1 MKALFTKLF
10 YCLIFL
16 FVCVEVIAQTK
27 FTASVSPAQ
36 GGKDEY
42 ITLTL
47 TVAEGNNVQNITP
60 ASLSDFN
67 IVSGPNTS
75 SAQNSIN
82 GITSQSVSLSYI
94 LLAKKPGSFKI
105 GCATALING
114 RTFKSNSINIV
125 VSKKAVRNGQQNNN
139 TNAHMQ
145 SLLSGMDQFNEP
157 QRDVQFSDYI
167 LRKGE
172 SIQEKVSKNMQL
184 KLQTNKTSCYVGEPL
199 LATYKLYSRL
209 RSESSLSKNP
219 SFNGFSVVEMIQ
231 QNDPGSVSTE
241 QLNGRSYNVYTIRK
255 AQLYPLQSGETE
267 LESAS
272 LDNRIT
278 FIKYSGNNGNNY
290 NIDPDAMVTE
300 TVTLSSKPITIKVK
314 PLPETGK
321 PDGFKGAVGNFIIES
336 SLQKNNFTTDET
348 GKLFITITGSGNMQ
362 LLTLPDIS
370 WPANFEIFETKLSD
384 NTDNKTIPIS
394 GSKNF
399 EIPFSVSKE
408 GAYQIPII
416 KFSFF
421 DPASNSYKTLTT
433 GNINLSVKKGS
444 GHKAFLK
451 ENKIIEKPKT
461 TTFLEDVFE
470 KRWLLILLVAGI
482 IIVGLIFG
490 MTKEKKQKDSVLKN
504 TFVNIEKQNSTTSLN
519 LTQENPLTKTEDCLF
534 KNECDSF
541 YTIINEEMKNFLSKR
556 FNFPVENI
564 NEKTLSIAMDKA
576 GIENDTILQTQ
587 RLIQDIEWQLYTP
600 FERNEA
606 INVMY
611 TKAQNIVQ
619 MLGAKKVTL

>member
-10 YCLIFL
+10 YCLIFSL
-16 FVCVEVIAQTK
+16 VYVQGTAQTK
-27 FTASVSPAQ
+27 FIASVSPLQA
-36 GGKDEY
+36 GKDEY

-47 TVAEGNNVQNITP
+47 TVAEGNNVENITP
-60 ASLSDFN
+60 PSLTDFN

-75 SAQNSIN
+75 SEQNTIN

-94 LLAKKPGSFKI
+94 LLAKKPGSFNI

-114 RTFKSNSINIV
+114 RTFKSNNTSVV
-125 VSKKAVRNGQQNNN
+125 VSKKVIGNRQQNNN
-139 TNAHMQ
+139 PNTAMQ
-145 SLLSGMDQFNEP
+145 LLRSGMDPFNEP

-184 KLQTNKTSCYVGEPL
+184 KLLTNKISCYVGEPL

-219 SFNGFSVVEMIQ
+219 SFNGFSVVEMVQ
-231 QNDPGSVSTE
+231 QNDPASVSTE

-255 AQLYPLQSGETE
+255 AQLYPLQAGETE

-300 TVTLSSKPITIKVK
+300 TVTLSSKPLTIKVK
-314 PLPETGK
+314 PLPEVGK
-321 PDGFKGAVGNFIIES
+321 PEGFKGAVGNFSIAS
-336 SLQKNNFTTDET
+336 SVQKNNFTTDET

-370 WPANFEIFETKLSD
+370 WPANFEVFETKLTD
-384 NTDNKTIPIS
+384 NTDNKTVPIS
-394 GSKNF
+394 GSKSF

-408 GAYQIPII
+408 GSYQIPII

-421 DPASNSYKTLTT
+421 DPASNSYKTVIT
-433 GNINLSVKKGS
+433 GNIALSVKKGN
-444 GHKAFLK
+444 GNKALSK
-451 ENKIIEKPKT
+451 ENKEIQHTKT
-461 TTFLEDVFE
+461 STFLEDVFE
-470 KRWLLILLVAGI
+470 KRWLVIFLVTGI
-482 IIVGLIFG
+482 IIIGLIFG
-490 MTKEKKQKDSVLKN
+490 MAKEKKQKGIVLKN
-504 TFVNIEKQNSTTSLN
+504 TSIDIAKQIITPAVNFI
-519 LTQENPLTKTEDCLF
+519 QENPLTKTEDCLF
-534 KNECDSF
+534 KNECASF
-541 YTIINEEMKNFLSKR
+541 YTIVNEEMKNFLSQR
-556 FNFPVENI
+556 FNLPVENI
-564 NEKTLSIAMDKA
+564 NSKTLSIVMDKA
-576 GIENDTILQTQ
+576 GIENETILQTQ
-587 RLIQDIEWQLYTP
+587 QLIQDIEWQLYTP

-606 INVMY
+606 INEMY
-611 TKAQNIVQ
+611 AKAQNIVQ
-619 MLGAKKVTL
+619 MLGVKNS

>member
-10 YCLIFL
+10 YCFIFL
-16 FVCVEVIAQTK
+16 LVYVQVTAQTK
-27 FTASVSPAQ
+27 FTASVTPPQA
-36 GGKDEY
+36 GKDEY

-47 TVAEGNNVQNITP
+47 TVAEGNNVENITAP
-60 ASLSDFN
+60 SLNDFN

-75 SAQNSIN
+75 SEQNSIN

-94 LLAKKPGSFKI
+94 LLAKKPGSFNI

-114 RTFKSNSINIV
+114 RTFKSNNTSIV
-125 VSKKAVRNGQQNNN
+125 VSKKATGNRQQNNN
-139 TNAHMQ
+139 VNAPMQ
-145 SLLSGMDQFNEP
+145 SLLSGIDPFNEP

-184 KLQTNKTSCYVGEPL
+184 KLLTNKISCYVGEPL

-219 SFNGFSVVEMIQ
+219 SFNGFSVVEMVQ
-231 QNDPGSVSTE
+231 QNDPASVSTE

-255 AQLYPLQSGETE
+255 AQLYPLQAGETE

-314 PLPETGK
+314 PLPEIGK
-321 PDGFKGAVGNFIIES
+321 PEGFKGAVGNFSIES
-336 SLQKNNFTTDET
+336 SLQKNNFTTAET
-348 GKLFITITGSGNMQ
+348 GKLFVTITGSGNMQ
-362 LLTLPDIS
+362 LLTLPDIL
-370 WPANFEIFETKLSD
+370 WPASFEIFETKLTD
-384 NTDNKTIPIS
+384 NTDNKTVPIS
-394 GSKNF
+394 GSKTF
-399 EIPFSVSKE
+399 EIPFSVNNE
-408 GAYQIPII
+408 GSYQIPVI

-421 DPASNSYKTLTT
+421 NPASNSYKSLTT
-433 GNINLSVKKGS
+433 GNISFSVKKGNKNENLS
-444 GHKAFLK
+444 K
-451 ENKIIEKPKT
+451 ENRSMEKQKSSTFIEDI
-461 TTFLEDVFE
+461 LE
-470 KRWLLILLVAGI
+470 KRWLIILLIAGI
-482 IIVGLIFG
+482 IIAGLIFG
-490 MTKEKKQKDSVLKN
+490 MTKTKKEKNSILKN
-504 TFVNIEKQNSTTSLN
+504 PPLDVETENKTSPIN
-519 LTQENPLTKTEDCLF
+519 FIQENPLTKTEDCLF
-534 KNECDSF
+534 KNECESF
-541 YTIINEEMKNFLSKR
+541 YAIINEEMKSFLSKR

-564 NEKTLSIAMDKA
+564 NGKTLSIVMDKA
-576 GIENDTILQTQ
+576 GIENNTILQTQ

-606 INVMY
+606 INEMY
-611 TKAQNIVQ
+611 AKAQNIVQ
-619 MLGAKKVTL
+619 MLGVKNS